1 MPWLI
6 FCTNWKGET
15 EGLGLTQQ
23 MGKWGLEPK
32 EEDDGFEQYA
42 KREKVRT
49 RSIYSRIG
57 EPQ

>member
-42 KREKVRT
+42 QWKKSWT
-49 RSIYSRIG
+49 GPLYSG
-57 EPQ
+57 TGKPE